1 VKRETKAFFLALSAV
16 IAGCS
21 SSASTSIW
29 PATAARTVSAGSSS
43 DALRYAM
50 AMGLIAPD
58 RMELDHEPTPSSS
71 GGGDLLTAG
80 LGAASPPT
88 GMSAGAAAGVS
99 LGLMLIGGNVPQ
111 PNDTIQLAA
120 WVPGT
125 EARGPHDAVELAE
138 AAFNSARTRAF
149 TEGLSRERFISSKYP
164 VNHSQSY
171 GGKLPLEGNLVPF
184 TAQSSSSPNFL
195 DSPNSYGPIFIRQP
209 LIYVDARKNG
219 MHPREAMATL
229 SRQLPDWFL
238 LYAPALNDG
247 SRVWPAAMFR
257 SGQEHVIPTIQPK

>member
-1 VKRETKAFFLALSAV
+1 VKLETKVIIFALSAV
-16 IAGCS
+16 LAGCS
-21 SSASTSIW
+21 TSESASSW
-29 PATAARTVSAGSSS
+29 PAAASQTERAGSSS
-43 DALRYAM
+43 DAIRYAV

-58 RMELDHEPTPSSS
+58 RIALDHDPAKSAP
-71 GGGDLLTAG
+71 GGGDLLTAS

-88 GMSAGAAAGVS
+88 GMSAGAAAGIG
-99 LGLMLIGGNVPQ
+99 LGLMLIGGRVPQ
-111 PNDTIQLAA
+111 PTDTIQLAA
-120 WVPGT
+120 WVPAAQ
-125 EARGPHDAVELAE
+125 ARGPQDAVELAE
-138 AAFNSARTRAF
+138 AEFNSARARAF
-149 TEGLSRERFISSKYP
+149 TEGLSRERFISSRHP

-229 SRQLPDWFL
+229 SRQLPDWFM